1 MAEGS
6 GNDLLEVEFVSP
18 EEILYS
24 GSADTVVA
32 RTRDGGDIAFLY
44 GHEPFIGS
52 LITSQVKVFE
62 VDPAASSGRV
72 EKVFVVRGG
81 FVSVTGEKVT
91 VLSDAAISVDD
102 IDTEQV
108 TQDLAEAEAGLQ
120 EDPESV
126 YHEADRTWA
135 KVQLEA
141 AS

>member
-6 GNDLLEVEFVSP
+6 NDSLLEVEFVSP

-32 RTRDGGDIAFLY
+32 RTRGGGDIAFLF

-62 VDPAASSGRV
+62 IDDSKNRT
-72 EKVFVVRGG
+72 EKVFCVRGG

-91 VLSDAAISVDD
+91 VLSDAAIAVED
-102 IDTEQV
+102 IDTAQV
-108 TQDLAEAEAGLQ
+108 EQDLAEAEAGLV
-120 EDPESV
+120 EDPDSV
-126 YHEADRTWA
+126 YHEADRAWA